1 MKYSTLLLIIL
12 LCAVFSQNLSASVKE
27 SSTIVTTDIVKE
39 KPLLN
44 IRLNASEKAIS
55 LQQENKEINRK
66 VSSIA

>member
-39 KPLLN
+39 KAL
-44 IRLNASEKAIS
+44 LNASEKAIS

-66 VSSIA
+66 VSSIE